1 MNHFI
6 ALYFFVIAVLL
17 SGLFYIARTSG
28 DTTSHQQ
35 SRRYWSVAL
44 TLDVAGV
51 LLFCAFFMIL
61 DPLAEPRS
69 IGTLANTALFGAFVY
84 QALSFRALRQKVS
97 LTGSRVAC
105 AVVIVFGVLWQ
116 SSRGLATAEVKGLLF
131 GLSTSALLVW
141 QIVETY
147 RNQQQLALSLPLR
160 LVMATLVAELG
171 WTLVRAW
178 AFAGVQ
184 SPMIRTEQIP
194 LIAIAAT
201 WLQLACKV
209 VGYAAVT
216 GYWVQV
222 VTDTKTRVD
231 IENQQFRVLNQQ
243 QEKLIADLGRLNK
256 AATSGVLA
264 ASIAHE
270 LNQPLQSALLNHE
283 MLAQELGAG
292 APSAAVGVTAEVRMG
307 LDGATDRRDTEAI
320 HELLAEQGESLQ
332 RMSAIIQTMR
342 GVFSESGAKRQI
354 LDLYR
359 LVKGLGPLI
368 SAQAEKNG
376 IEVQYV
382 QFGDGLVRVKA
393 SEVQQVILNLLG
405 NAFDALIANH
415 TAQPMVR
422 ITVTAHESWV
432 VCTVEDNGPGIPTDL
447 HEEVFKILK
456 TTKNASMGL
465 GLWLA
470 RYITQRNQGSI
481 EISDSELGGA
491 KLTVRFP
498 SLKTVGV

>member
-28 DTTSHQQ
+28 DTTSHRQ

-44 TLDVAGV
+44 LLDAVGV
-51 LLFCAFFMIL
+51 LLFSLFFLIT

-69 IGTLANTALFGAFVY
+69 VATLANTALFGAFVY
-84 QALSFRALRQKVS
+84 QALSFRALRLNVS
-97 LTGSRVAC
+97 ETTSRMALMMVVA
-105 AVVIVFGVLWQ
+105 FGLLWQ
-116 SSRGLATAEVKGLLF
+116 SSRGVATPEIKGILF
-131 GLSTSALLVW
+131 GLASSGILLW
-141 QIVETY
+141 QIVETHK
-147 RNQQQLALSLPLR
+147 NQQQLALSLPLR
-160 LVMATLVAELG
+160 LVMVTIVAELV
-171 WTLVRAW
+171 WTLARVW
-178 AFAGVQ
+178 VFAEMTH
-184 SPMIRTEQIP
+184 PMLRTELIP
-194 LIAIAAT
+194 PIAIAAT

-231 IENQQFRVLNQQ
+231 IENQQFRVLSQQ
-243 QEKLIADLGRLNK
+243 QERLIADLGRLNK

-270 LNQPLQSALLNHE
+270 LNQPLQSAMLNQE
-283 MLAQELGAG
+283 MLAHELNAGARDAETIQELL
-292 APSAAVGVTAEVRMG
+292 T
-307 LDGATDRRDTEAI
+307 
-320 HELLAEQGESLQ
+320 EQGNSLQ

-359 LVKGLGPLI
+359 LVEGLRPLI
-368 SAQAEKNG
+368 SGQADKHG
-376 IEVQYV
+376 IEVRYV
-382 QFGDGLVRVKA
+382 QFGEGLVRVKA

-405 NAFDALIANH
+405 NAFDALISAR
-415 TAQPMVR
+415 TPQPLVR
-422 ITVTAHESWV
+422 ICVTAEETAV
-432 VCTVEDNGPGIPTDL
+432 ICTVEDNGPGIPDEL

-456 TTKNASMGL
+456 TTKFASMGL

-470 RYITQRNQGSI
+470 RYITQRNQGGIDVGHSP
-481 EISDSELGGA
+481 LGGA
-491 KLTVRFP
+491 MLTLRFP
-498 SLKTVGV
+498 RIRNTNS